1 MSIGELYSRIGME
14 KAPSAAAAKPLLAL
28 MLETFGRLPA
38 EEESFLYQCFEITV
52 ETVEN
57 DCPTFAL
64 VHMLSDEDLA
74 EHAAAE
80 KEVEA

>member
-1 MSIGELYSRIGME
+1 
-14 KAPSAAAAKPLLAL
+14 
-28 MLETFGRLPA
+28 MLEAFGRLPA
-38 EEESFLYQCFEITV
+38 EEESFLYQGFEIAV

-64 VHMLSDEDLA
+64 VHMLSEEDLS
-74 EHAAAE
+74 ERAAAADAE

>member
-1 MSIGELYSRIGME
+1 ME
-14 KAPSAAAAKPLLAL
+14 KAPSNVATKPLLAL
-28 MLETFGRLPA
+28 MLETLGHLPV
-38 EEESFLYQCFEITV
+38 EEESFLYQNLEITV

-64 VHMLSDEDLA
+64 VHMLSEEDLA
-74 EHAAAE
+74 ERAAAAAE